1 MFDERFILHRY
12 KSTSFAGLACVL
24 MVAGV
29 WAWDFYRN
37 GEFRKDLFA
46 IILLTALIKV
56 GVMTWYRVR
65 D

>member
-12 KSTSFAGLACVL
+12 KSTSFAGIACAL
-24 MVAGV
+24 MVAAV

-37 GEFRKDLFA
+37 GEFRLELFV
-46 IILLTALIKV
+46 IIILTALIKV
-56 GVMTWYRVR
+56 GFMTWYRLR